1 MLWRT
6 EGVASQGLDEMD
18 GVGAPVDFSSE
29 LGVKFQTAILLPLMS
44 RAVVAPNEVHAF
56 IELIRD
62 KLDALA
68 SLLPAGTATAACGG
82 HAASSGAAVA
92 LPAGG
97 SALSVPA
104 SDADEIG
111 RNQRSRVREMVLLE
125 TLESE
130 HHALPLQQ
138 LTKALKG
145 ANFDDTSSAIVS
157 QLHRLKKVGVI
168 DQPANGMYAITEA
181 GLVHLRL
188 LRKNFGPLIRR

>member
-6 EGVASQGLDEMD
+6 ERVASQGLDEMD
-18 GVGAPVDFSSE
+18 GRCAPIEFSSE
-29 LGVKFQTAILLPLMS
+29 LAAKFQTAILLPLMS
-44 RAVVAPNEVHAF
+44 RAVVAPGEVHAF
-56 IELIRD
+56 IDLIRD
-62 KLDALA
+62 KLDALS
-68 SLLPAGTATAACGG
+68 SLLPSGSASDPAN
-82 HAASSGAAVA
+82 AASHAGAF
-92 LPAGG
+92 
-97 SALSVPA
+97 PA
-104 SDADEIG
+104 SPGGNAAIPAQASEADDIG

-181 GLVHLRL
+181 GLVHLRV

>member
-18 GVGAPVDFSSE
+18 GDGAPVDFSSE
-29 LGVKFQTAILLPLMS
+29 LGAKFQNAILLPLMS

-68 SLLPAGTATAACGG
+68 SLLPAGTATATCGG
-82 HAASSGAAVA
+82 SSGAAVA

>member
-6 EGVASQGLDEMD
+6 ESVASQGLDEMD
-18 GVGAPVDFSSE
+18 GRGAPIEFSSE
-29 LGVKFQTAILLPLMS
+29 LAAKFQTAILLPLMS
-44 RAVVAPNEVHAF
+44 RAVVAPGEVHAF
-56 IELIRD
+56 IDLIRD
-62 KLDALA
+62 KLDALS
-68 SLLPAGTATAACGG
+68 SLLPSGSASAAAN
-82 HAASSGAAVA
+82 AASHGGAA
-92 LPAGG
+92 
-97 SALSVPA
+97 PA
-104 SDADEIG
+104 SPGGATMQTQASEADDIG
-111 RNQRSRVREMVLLE
+111 RNQRSRVREIVLLE

-145 ANFDDTSSAIVS
+145 ASFDDTSSAIVS

>member
-18 GVGAPVDFSSE
+18 GRGAPIEFSSE
-29 LGVKFQTAILLPLMS
+29 LAAKFQTAILLPLMS
-44 RAVVAPNEVHAF
+44 RAVVAPGEVHAF
-56 IELIRD
+56 IDLIRD
-62 KLDALA
+62 KLDALS
-68 SLLPAGTATAACGG
+68 SLLPSGSASAAAN
-82 HAASSGAAVA
+82 AASHGCAAPGLTGGANMQTQ
-92 LPAGG
+92 
-97 SALSVPA
+97 A
-104 SDADEIG
+104 SEADDIG

-145 ANFDDTSSAIVS
+145 ASFDDTSSAIVS

>member
-6 EGVASQGLDEMD
+6 EGVASQGRDEMD
-18 GVGAPVDFSSE
+18 GDSGSIDFSSD
-29 LGVKFQTAILLPLMS
+29 LGARFQTAILLPLMS
-44 RAVVAPNEVHAF
+44 RAVIAPDEVHAF

-68 SLLPAGTATAACGG
+68 SLLPSGNATAI
-82 HAASSGAAVA
+82 GAGLSANSRPTVA
-92 LPAGG
+92 LPAGS
-97 SALSVPA
+97 SALFIPP
-104 SDADEIG
+104 SDADDIG

>member
-6 EGVASQGLDEMD
+6 ESVQSQGLEEMD
-18 GVGAPVDFSSE
+18 GASAPSE
-29 LGVKFQTAILLPLMS
+29 EALELAVKFQTTILLPLMG
-44 RAVVAPNEVHAF
+44 RAVVAPEEVQAL
-56 IELIRD
+56 IELMRD
-62 KLDALA
+62 KLDTLA
-68 SLLPAGTATAACGG
+68 SLIPNGP
-82 HAASSGAAVA
+82 AVA
-92 LPAGG
+92 FASGVTGPAQRG
-97 SALSVPA
+97 APAMPAEAA
-104 SDADEIG
+104 SDADDIG

-130 HHALPLQQ
+130 HHAMPLQQ
-138 LTKALKG
+138 LTKALKS

-157 QLHRLKKVGVI
+157 QLHRLKKLGVI

>member
-1 MLWRT
+1 
-6 EGVASQGLDEMD
+6 MD
-18 GVGAPVDFSSE
+18 GDSGPIDFSSE
-29 LGVKFQTAILLPLMS
+29 LGAKFQTAILLPLMS
-44 RAVVAPNEVHAF
+44 RAVIAPDEVHAF
-56 IELIRD
+56 IEMIRD

-68 SLLPAGTATAACGG
+68 SLLPSGHATAAGYPG
-82 HAASSGAAVA
+82 SLVA
-92 LPAGG
+92 LAAAIPGAG
-97 SALSVPA
+97 AQSVPV
-104 SDADEIG
+104 ADPDDIG

-138 LTKALKG
+138 LTKALKS

>member
-6 EGVASQGLDEMD
+6 ESVASQGHDEMD
-18 GVGAPVDFSSE
+18 GDSGRIDFSSE
-29 LGVKFQTAILLPLMS
+29 LGAKFQTAILLPLMS
-44 RAVVAPNEVHAF
+44 RAVVAPDEVHAF
-56 IELIRD
+56 IEMMRD
-62 KLDALA
+62 KLDALSSLMPQGGVMRGGAGHASNGAA
-68 SLLPAGTATAACGG
+68 SLPTAGTMVAA
-82 HAASSGAAVA
+82 HT
-92 LPAGG
+92 
-97 SALSVPA
+97 
-104 SDADEIG
+104 SDSDDIG

-125 TLESE
+125 TLETE

-138 LTKALKG
+138 LTKALK
-145 ANFDDTSSAIVS
+145 AASFDDTSSAIVS